1 MAVPAYNVLAALRE
15 MREGKRERER
25 MKLTTALSFMQLKQ
39 AREMQETQL
48 AGERLNMLNTVNKQ
62 MQLNHAEDFISTTGL
77 GSVYAQYSSDKE
89 GGVED
94 AVGHLEKNYD
104 MTPTDANRTVSAL
117 WSYYDAK
124 NPSGILS
131 LANDLTTVMQK
142 DIDAD
147 FTKDEIKLVKSLWR
161 KTGLHTDEDSSI
173 KLLNSIQKSVKNEKD
188 ILAEMMEYGKG
199 DTEIQRDIGVYT
211 PPEIN
216 VTAGGKLPTGGDAGD
231 YDMDLD
237 PMDTVMDQYKGID
250 KSIKQIEKDIQEKQS
265 NINHLD
271 SQNIILSNKEKAKN
285 ISDDDAIFLSKIPEL
300 KLEYEKDIQELND
313 KIEEASS
320 IKGNLDDMISRDY
333 GLFYK
338 WFPDLYPKE
347 RGVPAKDEAIK
358 KSLDYF
364 RYGSMVNP
372 LFGPGSALT
381 GRLFGDVFED

>member
-15 MREGKRERER
+15 IREGRRERER

-77 GSVYAQYSSDKE
+77 GAVYAQYSADKE
-89 GGVED
+89 TGVEE
-94 AVGHLEKNYD
+94 AVGYLEDNYD
-104 MTPTDANRTVSAL
+104 MTTTDANRTVSAL

-142 DIDAD
+142 PIDAD
-147 FTKDEIKLVKSLWR
+147 LSGSEKKLVQSLWR
-161 KTGLHTDEDSSI
+161 KTGLHTDKDSSLN
-173 KLLNSIQKSVKNEKD
+173 LLGGIQKALKNEKD
-188 ILAEMMEYGKG
+188 ILAEMFEYGKG

-211 PPEIN
+211 PAQIN
-216 VTAGGKLPTGGDAGD
+216 APTGKLGTGSDDD

-237 PMDTVMDQYKGID
+237 PMDTVMEQYQGID
-250 KSIKQIEKDIQEKQS
+250 KSIKQIEKDIQKKQS
-265 NINHLD
+265 HINHLD
-271 SQNIILSNKEKAKN
+271 AQNIVLTNKEKAKN
-285 ISDDDAIFLSKIPEL
+285 ISDDDAIFLSKIPEV
-300 KLEYEKDIQELND
+300 KHEFEKDIQELND
-313 KIEEASS
+313 KIEEANS
-320 IKGNLDDMISRDY
+320 IKDNLDDMISKDY

-338 WFPDLYPKE
+338 WFPELYPKE
-347 RGVPAKDEAIK
+347 KGVPTKDEAIK

-364 RYGSMVNP
+364 KYGSAINP
-372 LFGPGSALT
+372 LAGISAAAV
-381 GRLFGDVFED
+381 GRLIGDVTK